1 MERAQAYVAD
11 YLPAG
16 EEPQPREE
24 SRARLSALTTAS
36 FHQQRVHLGT
46 IERPML
52 ALLKH
57 CLKPSVVAIALLLC
71 ELFSSNPRA
80 LQCYAL
86 ALTAFLIAS
95 QVFRPLQLPQKLS
108 LKFLVGTLLWALPE
122 WGVVVGL
129 LLLLGFAFG
138 LDTVFPR
145 QVLLSWFGL
154 TPVLQ
159 VAAACVCGVV
169 LARTQPRQRRH
180 IIVGA
185 NEVGEELARR
195 VSQGIGSSTFMGF
208 FDFRSLDRLPER
220 MHHQFS
226 GLCHNVAAFAR
237 RHAVDSIY
245 IALPMSNVPRIES
258 LIREFRDTTASIYFV
273 PNIFAFDL
281 VHARCADMNGIPVLS
296 ICDTPFHGMNA
307 IKKRAVDLVLSS
319 IALLVSWPLLLAIA
333 LAVKV
338 TSPGPALFRQRRY
351 GLNGEEIVVYKF
363 RSMTVC
369 EDGAVVEQA
378 KKGDLRITGIGS
390 FLRRTSLDELPQLF
404 NVMGGSMSFVG
415 PRPHAVAH
423 NEHYR
428 KLINGYMIRHKVR
441 PGMSGWAQVHG
452 LRGETATVEQMRLRV
467 QYDLEYLRDW
477 SLRLDLI
484 ILMKSAWIVA
494 RGRNAH

>member
-57 CLKPSVVAIALLLC
+57 WLKPSVVAIALLLC

-122 WGVVVGL
+122 WGGVVGL

-195 VSQGIGSSTFMGF
+195 GDHPDPAHPPGALEDRPVVAHRSSYSGRPGGVMSTLNQSSTSSS
-208 FDFRSLDRLPER
+208 FRNWWKNRLAPPE
-220 MHHQFS
+220 
-226 GLCHNVAAFAR
+226 
-237 RHAVDSIY
+237 
-245 IALPMSNVPRIES
+245 
-258 LIREFRDTTASIYFV
+258 
-273 PNIFAFDL
+273 
-281 VHARCADMNGIPVLS
+281 
-296 ICDTPFHGMNA
+296 
-307 IKKRAVDLVLSS
+307 
-319 IALLVSWPLLLAIA
+319 
-333 LAVKV
+333 
-338 TSPGPALFRQRRY
+338 SP
-351 GLNGEEIVVYKF
+351 
-363 RSMTVC
+363 
-369 EDGAVVEQA
+369 
-378 KKGDLRITGIGS
+378 
-390 FLRRTSLDELPQLF
+390 
-404 NVMGGSMSFVG
+404 
-415 PRPHAVAH
+415 
-423 NEHYR
+423 
-428 KLINGYMIRHKVR
+428 
-441 PGMSGWAQVHG
+441 
-452 LRGETATVEQMRLRV
+452 
-467 QYDLEYLRDW
+467 
-477 SLRLDLI
+477 
-484 ILMKSAWIVA
+484 
-494 RGRNAH
+494 